1 MKLKEYEQDVKDDDV
16 KGAWGEYK
24 KLVEDAMRQEAQ
36 DQVSGFLR
44 IIPFQLNRKCLGF
57 GTCSK
62 FNGRLSLF
70 YVPHVKMLQIFF
82 DSLINRRKGF

>member
-1 MKLKEYEQDVKDDDV
+1 MMKLKEYEQDVKDDDV

-44 IIPFQLNRKCLGF
+44 NIPFQLKIENVWG
-57 GTCSK
+57 S
-62 FNGRLSLF
+62 FNRLSLF
-70 YVPHVKMLQIFF
+70 NVPHVKMLRIFF